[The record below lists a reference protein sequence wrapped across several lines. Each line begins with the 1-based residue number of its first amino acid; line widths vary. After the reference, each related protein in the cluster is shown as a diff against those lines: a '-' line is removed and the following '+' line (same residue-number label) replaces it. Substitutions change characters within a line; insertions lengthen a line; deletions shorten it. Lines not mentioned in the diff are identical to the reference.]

1 MIPLRDN
8 QASRRLTLINVT
20 LIVANVAVF
29 LHEATLGQRLSDFI
43 YRYAMIPAHI
53 TSALEGGR
61 ALTRLPHIAPEPPA
75 LETIFTSMFLH
86 GGLMH
91 LVGNMLY
98 LFIFGAAV
106 EEAMG
111 PVRFLLFY
119 LLSGVAAAL
128 AMAAFMPSST
138 VPVIGASGAI
148 AGVLGAYFV
157 LYPRAKITTILPIFV
172 LIYFVEIPAIV
183 YLLVWFV
190 LQLYAGLSENPEV
203 AGGVAWWAHVGG
215 FLVGM
220 VLGPMLA
227 HQGRGG
233 RRRRAKK

>member
-8 QASRRLTLINVT
+8 QASHRLTLINVM
-20 LIVANVAVF
+20 LIAANVAVF
-29 LHEATLGQRLSDFI
+29 LHEAALGGSIEGFI
-43 YRYAMIPAHI
+43 YQYAMIPAHV

-61 ALTRLPHIAPEPPA
+61 ELARYPHDPGAPPA
-75 LETIFTSMFLH
+75 LATVLTSMFLH

-91 LVGNMLY
+91 LLGNMLY

-111 PVRFLLFY
+111 HFRFLLFY
-119 LLSGVAAAL
+119 MLSGVAAAL
-128 AMAAFMPSST
+128 AMAAFTPHST

-157 LYPRAKITTILPIFV
+157 LYPRARITTILPIFV
-172 LIYFVEIPAIV
+172 LMYFVEIPAIV

-190 LQLYAGLSENPEV
+190 AQLYAGLSENPEV
-203 AGGVAWWAHVGG
+203 SGGVAWWAHVGG

-220 VLGPMLA
+220 MVGPLLA
-227 HQGRGG
+227 RTSTS
-233 RRRRAKK
+233 RRRN

>member
-20 LIVANVAVF
+20 LIVLNVAVF
-29 LHEATLGQRLSDFI
+29 VHEASLGNGLENFI
-43 YRYAMIPAHI
+43 NQYAMIPARL
-53 TSALEGGR
+53 TSALEGGGQI
-61 ALTRLPHIAPEPPA
+61 ARLPHAPGAPPA
-75 LETIFTSMFLH
+75 LETILTSMFLH
-86 GGLMH
+86 GGILH
-91 LVGNMLY
+91 LAGNMLY

-111 PVRFLLFY
+111 HVRFLLFY
-119 LLSGVAAAL
+119 LISGIAAAL
-128 AMAAFMPSST
+128 AMAAFTPHST

-148 AGVLGAYFV
+148 AGILGAYFV
-157 LYPRAKITTILPIFV
+157 LYPRAWITTILPIFV
-172 LIYFVEIPAIV
+172 LVYFVEIPAIV

-190 LQLYAGLSENPEV
+190 AQLYAGVSQGPEL

-220 VLGPMLA
+220 LVGPMLA
-227 HQGRGG
+227 T
-233 RRRRAKK
+233 RRPARRPR